1 MALPLPTNVTVNTAG
16 HAGLHNDTNTEVN
29 RLGQDTGRRNVASLL
44 INGWTASAVEL
55 QRQNE
60 RCYLRITGLNGS
72 AATSSRFMDMPA
84 GFQSPMI
91 LETYPQRDSSG
102 TIKQGITLSLSGGF
116 TMPSGTV
123 HGTASA
129 REISWPCTANW
140 PATLPGVAI

>member
-1 MALPLPTNVTVNTAG
+1 MALPTNITVDTAG
-16 HAGLHNDTNTEVN
+16 HAGLHNDVNAEVN
-29 RLGQDTGRRNVASLL
+29 RLARDTGRRNVTSLL
-44 INGWTASAVEL
+44 INGWTASAVEI
-55 QRQNE
+55 QRQND
-60 RCYLRITGLNGS
+60 RAYLRITGLNGS

-84 GFQSPMI
+84 GFQPPLI

-129 REISWPCTANW
+129 REISWACTAGW
-140 PATLPGVAI
+140 PASLPGSAIA